1 MNIHSE
7 YVERV
12 LRCDIQSSTR
22 FLLEGQGALNKVI
35 QTGLKNYSRTI
46 LIISSLLVSGMLF
59 ACGGDDSGTS
69 SESTS
74 KKSSEITIDGSSTV
88 FPVTQAVAEEF
99 RKEHPEV
106 QIPVGIS
113 GTGGGFK
120 RFTVGETDITNAS
133 RAIKPEEA
141 EKAESNGI
149 KFIELRVAWDGISV
163 VTSKSNDFVDCLTTG
178 ELKLIWDAGSTV
190 DNWNQ
195 VRSDFPDK
203 KIRLY
208 GPDTDSGTFDYFTDE
223 INGEEDRSRSD
234 YTASADDNTL
244 VQGIAGDGGSIGYF
258 GYAYYVENSDKLK
271 LLAVDSG
278 SGCISPD
285 TTTINDGTYSPLSRS
300 MFIYANTAS
309 IDRPEVK
316 NFLEFFMNEGG
327 TLAEEVG
334 YVALSDAD
342 YQSNIE
348 LVNAK

>member
-1 MNIHSE
+1 MIP
-7 YVERV
+7 
-12 LRCDIQSSTR
+12 
-22 FLLEGQGALNKVI
+22 
-35 QTGLKNYSRTI
+35 TGLKNYSGTI
-46 LIISSLLVSGMLF
+46 LIISSLLASVMFFG
-59 ACGGDDSGTS
+59 CGGDDDSDTNS
-69 SESTS
+69 QSTS

-120 RFTVGETDITNAS
+120 RFTVGETDISNAS
-133 RAIKPEEA
+133 RAIKPEEVEEA
-141 EKAESNGI
+141 GSHGI

-163 VTSKSNDFVDCLTTG
+163 VTSKSNNFVDCLKIE

-285 TTTINDGTYSPLSRS
+285 ITTINNGTYSPLSRP
-300 MFIYANTAS
+300 MFIYANTDS

-316 NFLEFFMNEGG
+316 DFLEFFMNEGG

-334 YVALSDAD
+334 YVALSDED
-342 YQSNIE
+342 YRFNIE
-348 LVNAK
+348 LINAE

>member
-1 MNIHSE
+1 MIP
-7 YVERV
+7 
-12 LRCDIQSSTR
+12 
-22 FLLEGQGALNKVI
+22 
-35 QTGLKNYSRTI
+35 TGLKNYSGTI
-46 LIISSLLVSGMLF
+46 LIISSLLASVMFFG
-59 ACGGDDSGTS
+59 CGGDDSDTNS
-69 SESTS
+69 QSAS

-120 RFTVGETDITNAS
+120 RFTVGETDISNAS
-133 RAIKPEEA
+133 RAIKPEEVEEA
-141 EKAESNGI
+141 GSHGI

-163 VTSKSNDFVDCLTTG
+163 VTSKSNNFVDCLKIE

-285 TTTINDGTYSPLSRS
+285 TTTINDGTYSPLSRP
-300 MFIYANTAS
+300 MFIYAKTAS

-316 NFLEFFMNEGG
+316 DFLEFFMNEGG

-334 YVALSDAD
+334 YVALLDED
-342 YQSNIE
+342 YQFNIE
-348 LVNAK
+348 LINAE

>member
-1 MNIHSE
+1 M
-7 YVERV
+7 
-12 LRCDIQSSTR
+12 
-22 FLLEGQGALNKVI
+22 I
-35 QTGLKNYSRTI
+35 QTISINNSKTV
-46 LIISSLLVSGMLF
+46 LIISSLFLSVMLF
-59 ACGGDDSGTS
+59 ACGGDDAGENSQLA
-69 SESTS
+69 S

-99 RKEHPEV
+99 RKEHPDV

-120 RFTVGETDITNAS
+120 RFTVGETDISNAS

-141 EKAESNGI
+141 EQAGSNGI
-149 KFIELRVAWDGISV
+149 NFIELRVAWDGISV
-163 VTSKSNDFVDCLTTG
+163 VASKSNDFVDCLTTE

-195 VRSDFPDK
+195 IRADFPDK

-208 GPDTDSGTFDYFTDE
+208 GPDTDSGTFDYFTDA

-271 LLAVDSG
+271 LLAVDSS
-278 SGCISPD
+278 SGCVLPD
-285 TTTINDGTYSPLSRS
+285 IGTINDGTYSPLSRS

-316 NFLEFFMNEGG
+316 DFLEFFMNEGG

-334 YVALSDAD
+334 YVALSAAD

-348 LVNAK
+348 LINAQ

>member
-12 LRCDIQSSTR
+12 LRCDTQSSTR

-46 LIISSLLVSGMLF
+46 LIISSLLVSVMLF

-163 VTSKSNDFVDCLTTG
+163 VTSKSNDFVDCLTTE

-190 DNWNQ
+190 DN
-195 VRSDFPDK
+195 
-203 KIRLY
+203 
-208 GPDTDSGTFDYFTDE
+208 
-223 INGEEDRSRSD
+223 
-234 YTASADDNTL
+234 
-244 VQGIAGDGGSIGYF
+244 
-258 GYAYYVENSDKLK
+258 
-271 LLAVDSG
+271 
-278 SGCISPD
+278 
-285 TTTINDGTYSPLSRS
+285 
-300 MFIYANTAS
+300 
-309 IDRPEVK
+309 
-316 NFLEFFMNEGG
+316 
-327 TLAEEVG
+327 
-334 YVALSDAD
+334 
-342 YQSNIE
+342 
-348 LVNAK
+348 